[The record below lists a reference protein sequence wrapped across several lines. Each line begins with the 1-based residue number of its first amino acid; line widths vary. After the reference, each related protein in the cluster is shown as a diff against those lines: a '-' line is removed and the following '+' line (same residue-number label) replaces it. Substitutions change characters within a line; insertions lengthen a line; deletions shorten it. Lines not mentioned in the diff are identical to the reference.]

1 MKCRTSPKYF
11 RSYTYK
17 YINMSPT
24 NEVAATETKS
34 CIKLFRENIV
44 FWHRTRGYFRPD
56 AKLVNRVLSH
66 CHHAFK
72 TAHLWHIFHPYYGSM
87 SHIPRSCC
95 CLPSHTSHSWLH
107 SPGKYGLQYRERQNQ
122 LHFRVVSRNTRVK
135 LMRNADW
142 FVDTTWYQRT
152 NQLCILT
159 SPWWHGG
166 TYPHQPL
173 WLGPVGTE
181 IISTLFKGDRASITV
196 RRRPFQ
202 IQFLLWKSLYFHFDF
217 IDIYSES
224 LIKKTNQQWL
234 R

>member
-1 MKCRTSPKYF
+1 
-11 RSYTYK
+11 
-17 YINMSPT
+17 MSPT

-72 TAHLWHIFHPYYGSM
+72 TAHLWHIFHPDYGRM
-87 SHIPRSCC
+87 SHIPRSWCY
-95 CLPSHTSHSWLH
+95 LPSHTSHSWLH

-152 NQLCILT
+152 NQLCTLS
-159 SPWWHGG
+159 SPWWHEGLHR
-166 TYPHQPL
+166 HQPL
-173 WLGPVGTE
+173 WLGPVG
-181 IISTLFKGDRASITV
+181 
-196 RRRPFQ
+196 RRPFQ
-202 IQFLLWKSLYFHFDF
+202 IQFLLWKSLYFDLDF

-224 LIKKTNQQWL
+224 LIKKTNHMTSIIHVWQRRSWL
-234 R
+234 LTTTSDQPL